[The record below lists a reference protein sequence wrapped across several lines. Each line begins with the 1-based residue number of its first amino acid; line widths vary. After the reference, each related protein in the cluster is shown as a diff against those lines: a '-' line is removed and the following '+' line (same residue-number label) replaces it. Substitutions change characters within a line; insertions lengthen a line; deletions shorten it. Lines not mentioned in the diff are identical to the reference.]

1 MDWPYLE
8 NRLAGEKMWNSD
20 PTGKRDSNYILTEYT
35 KKHYEIIKFDKD
47 IPPDLHHHN
56 TNSAN
61 SNREPLGSNAGRASS
76 ASVRSDGRRAA
87 GRVSSASTSSAR
99 SNTRD
104 LRAAV

>member
-47 IPPDLHHHN
+47 IPPNLHHHN

-61 SNREPLGSNAGRASS
+61 SNREPLGSDTRRAGG